1 MLEILLLLSFL
12 QSLAKSMKSK
22 VLIRKRKVRFKR
34 EGRWNEPFGAP
45 KVIQGFEFKRRV
57 QESFVK
63 QKLETRVSK
72 LCTEGNWNSKNIT
85 ST

>member
-1 MLEILLLLSFL
+1 
-12 QSLAKSMKSK
+12 MKSK

-34 EGRWNEPFGAP
+34 ELKKGTWNEPFGAP